1 MITFSQRLKTL
12 RKEEKLTQQNLADII
27 NVKRATIAKWESKNA
42 VPDID
47 TLQKI
52 AVYFKTSIDYL
63 IGKTNKRQSEEE
75 SIIESEPSFLL
86 TIQNFLHF
94 KEIAH
99 NEGLSPNTINKLIQ
113 AFQLPKFE
121 ENLLFDFLNRY
132 SINNN
137 LTTKDLN
144 INK

>member
-1 MITFSQRLKTL
+1 MITFSQRLRTL

-75 SIIESEPSFLL
+75 NIIESEPSFFL

-113 AFQLPKFE
+113 AFQLPELE
-121 ENLLFDFLNRY
+121 ENLLFDFLNQY

-137 LTTKDLN
+137 LTTKDSNN
-144 INK
+144 IK

>member
-1 MITFSQRLKTL
+1 MITFSQRLRTL

-27 NVKRATIAKWESKNA
+27 NVKRATIAKWKSKNA

-75 SIIESEPSFLL
+75 NIIESEPSFFL

-113 AFQLPKFE
+113 AFQLPELE
-121 ENLLFDFLNRY
+121 ENLLFDFLNQY

-137 LTTKDLN
+137 LTTKDSNN
-144 INK
+144 IK